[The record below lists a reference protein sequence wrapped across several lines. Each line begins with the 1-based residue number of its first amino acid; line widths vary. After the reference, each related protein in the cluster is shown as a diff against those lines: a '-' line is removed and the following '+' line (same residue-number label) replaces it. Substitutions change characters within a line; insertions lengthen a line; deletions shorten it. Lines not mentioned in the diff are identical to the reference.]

1 MNAVTKSIN
10 SNSDRLQRCSPKSQM
25 GVHELED
32 RIKKRMDY
40 RNCVLITRF
49 FFATNL
55 PFPERSSSARTPRG
69 LLEPARIPERHS
81 NSTLAGIKISMEVL
95 PASQNNHAW
104 KDERIERAAAQR
116 EHQDGCND
124 PSVPCSSWRCLPSLS
139 HGWAGFGWRSK
150 SSTPLPLAS

>member
-1 MNAVTKSIN
+1 
-10 SNSDRLQRCSPKSQM
+10 M

-81 NSTLAGIKISMEVL
+81 NSTMAGIKISMEVL

-104 KDERIERAAAQR
+104 KDERITKWKEQQLNVSTRTDATTRLYHALLGAVFP
-116 EHQDGCND
+116 HCLMVGLISMSG
-124 PSVPCSSWRCLPSLS
+124 SVGDQSPQ
-139 HGWAGFGWRSK
+139 HRSR
-150 SSTPLPLAS
+150 